1 MPDDLHHLPRPPP
14 SPETST
20 AKVAAIKAPRR
31 TPMHE
36 ALRWDGVGRGT
47 GARGGC
53 EALAE
58 GRCAS
63 ASCPPSSRSA
73 RLGSINK
80 VSYKPA
86 MRFSKPNAWTSLIIC
101 TASLT
106 TDDDFFVA
114 SVIADAPPSPRFFI
128 LSISPTDNM
137 GTAASKHRPNFQE
150 DDSDKPRPKP
160 NAPTVWMNPQ
170 IGRAS

>member
-1 MPDDLHHLPRPPP
+1 MPN
-14 SPETST
+14 
-20 AKVAAIKAPRR
+20 VAP
-31 TPMHE
+31 
-36 ALRWDGVGRGT
+36 
-47 GARGGC
+47 ARMD
-53 EALAE
+53 
-58 GRCAS
+58 S
-63 ASCPPSSRSA
+63 FRSA

-160 NAPTVWMNPQ
+160 NAPTVWMNPPSDCPVMLRTLEVSTDSTCVSAPTELSVLSKNG
-170 IGRAS
+170 IS